1 MRIGVVAIVAISLG
15 AAGCGNRTERIV
27 TPLAE
32 ARGKLN
38 GGFGGRL
45 LLDDGRKLKIHNG
58 RVMGPWVCG
67 AVYRGDVCIESG
79 RVTAVED
86 RKLHMGAGSYIF
98 GGLVLAVTYP
108 FIAMHERAQKQRD
121 RKSAERRRLRE
132 SEAAER
138 GVSLPSREQAA
149 ADYRGRSI
157 FAGLANCLGVRD
169 RGTTDGDQLAARVW
183 EDRAECAEQAARW
196 FELTGDL
203 DKARVLLFV
212 HNARQRYRELAC
224 GLEDRGLR
232 APAVAIIGSAEATW
246 MDDYRAVVAD
256 PRTYDFSPGPSPCRI
271 SALGPPENELIPE
284 QAARDRAL
292 AEATSSFPL
301 TELPEPTAYAW
312 KDFDGR

>member
-1 MRIGVVAIVAISLG
+1 MRIGVIAMVAISLVT
-15 AAGCGNRTERIV
+15 AGCGNRTERIV
-27 TPLAE
+27 TPVAE

-38 GGFGGRL
+38 GNFGGRL
-45 LLDDGRKLKIHNG
+45 MLDDGRKLSIHNG

-67 AVYRGDVCIESG
+67 AVYRRDVCVESG

-86 RKLHMGAGSYIF
+86 RRLHMGAGSYIF

-108 FIAMHERAQKQRD
+108 FIALHEHSQKQRD
-121 RKSAERRRLRE
+121 RKGAERRRLRE
-132 SEAAER
+132 AKAAER

-169 RGTTDGDQLAARVW
+169 RGATDGDELAAGVW
-183 EDRAECAEQAARW
+183 KDRAECLEQAARW

-203 DKARVLLFV
+203 DKARVLVFV
-212 HNARQRYRELAC
+212 HNARERYRELAC

-232 APAVAIIGSAEATW
+232 APTAAIVGSAAATW
-246 MDDYRAVVAD
+246 MDDYRAIVAD
-256 PRTYDFSPGPSPCRI
+256 PRTYDFPSGPSPCRI
-271 SALGPPENELIPE
+271 SALGPPEDALIPD

-292 AEATSSFPL
+292 AEATSIFPL
-301 TELPEPTAYAW
+301 TQLPEPTAYAW